1 MISYRS
7 ISGALSIILSELI
20 LTPFERYIEDPS
32 EADELY
38 AEGYGISLKFLKET
52 KVASIQHPFSSTKEP
67 IFVSGQISN
76 LSAIPSK
83 SSSIREK
90 LAVILISL
98 SNENSNGLFEQYL
111 QYLRVFGPF
120 RNIQPLKIKLL
131 LGKKIQRL
139 LQLVVFGQ

>member
-38 AEGYGISLKFLKET
+38 AEGYGISVKFLKET

-67 IFVSGQISN
+67 LFVSGQISN

-98 SNENSNGLFEQYL
+98 SNENSNGLFEL
-111 QYLRVFGPF
+111 SISPT
-120 RNIQPLKIKLL
+120 QPLKIKLL
-131 LGKKIQRL
+131 LGVASISI
-139 LQLVVFGQ
+139 FWPFS

>member
-7 ISGALSIILSELI
+7 ISGALSIILFELI

-38 AEGYGISLKFLKET
+38 AEGYGISVKFLKET

-67 IFVSGQISN
+67 LFVSGQISN

-98 SNENSNGLFEQYL
+98 SNENSNGLFEL
-111 QYLRVFGPF
+111 SISPT
-120 RNIQPLKIKLL
+120 QPLKIKLFCL
-131 LGKKIQRL
+131 TYQSEIN
-139 LQLVVFGQ
+139 

>member
-7 ISGALSIILSELI
+7 TSGALSIILSELI

-52 KVASIQHPFSSTKEP
+52 KGASIQHPFSSTKEP
-67 IFVSGQISN
+67 LFVSGQISN

-98 SNENSNGLFEQYL
+98 SNENSNGLFEL
-111 QYLRVFGPF
+111 SISPT
-120 RNIQPLKIKLL
+120 QPLKIKLL
-131 LGKKIQRL
+131 LGVASISS
-139 LQLVVFGQ
+139 FCPFS

>member
-7 ISGALSIILSELI
+7 TSGALSIILSELI

-52 KVASIQHPFSSTKEP
+52 KVASIQLPFSSTKEP
-67 IFVSGQISN
+67 LFVSGQISN

-98 SNENSNGLFEQYL
+98 SNENSNGLFEL
-111 QYLRVFGPF
+111 SISPT
-120 RNIQPLKIKLL
+120 QPLKIKLL
-131 LGKKIQRL
+131 LGVASISSFWL
-139 LQLVVFGQ
+139 FS

>member
-38 AEGYGISLKFLKET
+38 AEGYGISVKFLKET

-67 IFVSGQISN
+67 LLVSGQISN

-98 SNENSNGLFEQYL
+98 SNENSNGLFEL
-111 QYLRVFGPF
+111 SISPT
-120 RNIQPLKIKLL
+120 QPLKIKLL
-131 LGKKIQRL
+131 LGVASINS
-139 LQLVVFGQ
+139 FWPFS

>member
-38 AEGYGISLKFLKET
+38 AEGYGISVKFLKET

-67 IFVSGQISN
+67 LFVSGQISN

-98 SNENSNGLFEQYL
+98 SNENSNGYL
-111 QYLRVFGPF
+111 NFQYLRP
-120 RNIQPLKIKLL
+120 NH
-131 LGKKIQRL
+131 
-139 LQLVVFGQ
+139 